1 MEQLKALGKE
11 DGLKNAALILD
22 GVRKAIARWRE
33 HASYA
38 GVSAKSVKTIKT
50 GMRAA

>member
-11 DGLKNAALILD
+11 HGLKNAALILD

-38 GVSAKSVKTIKT
+38 GVSAKSVKTIEA
-50 GMRAA
+50 GISRA